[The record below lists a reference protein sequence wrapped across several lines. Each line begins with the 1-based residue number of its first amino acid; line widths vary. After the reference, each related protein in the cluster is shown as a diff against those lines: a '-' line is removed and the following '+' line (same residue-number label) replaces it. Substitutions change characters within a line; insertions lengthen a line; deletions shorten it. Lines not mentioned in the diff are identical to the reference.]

1 VCAERGSA
9 LMLMPAG
16 VLVLIILGAIA
27 VDFTVVFL
35 AQRELANAAAAAAN
49 DAATAALSESA
60 FYGAGQLE
68 LDPTRAREEV
78 VASFG
83 RRAANVVEGQVTSV
97 QVDDVD
103 GQAVQVTVR
112 AQASVDLIFSP
123 AIPGAPARRTV
134 REWARA
140 TAVRP

>member
-1 VCAERGSA
+1 VSAERGSI

-49 DAATAALSESA
+49 DAATAGLSEAA
-60 FYGAGQLE
+60 FYDSGRLHV
-68 LDPTRAREEV
+68 DPDRARE
-78 VASFG
+78 VALAAFD
-83 RRAANVVEGQVTSV
+83 RRAGGVGDAHLTAVA
-97 QVDDVD
+97 VDEV
-103 GQAVQVTVR
+103 GGEMVQVTVR
-112 AQASVDLIFSP
+112 AQASVDMIFS
-123 AIPGAPARRTV
+123 AGIPGAPARRTV

-140 TAVRP
+140 TAIRP